1 MLVATRVVRSGN
13 RLGTEGFHQ
22 PGKKIGIMAID
33 VLTHMREAI
42 GGARM
47 KELGAWLGVNQ
58 SALSDRIRR
67 NTMPTRRLRLFE
79 AGTVTI
85 HLGS

>member
-1 MLVATRVVRSGN
+1 METGWEP
-13 RLGTEGFHQ
+13 EGFHQ

-47 KELGAWLGVNQ
+47 KELGAGLGVNQ
-58 SALSDRIRR
+58 SVLADRI
-67 NTMPTRRLRLFE
+67 
-79 AGTVTI
+79 
-85 HLGS
+85 

>member
-1 MLVATRVVRSGN
+1 MLIATREVRCGN

-33 VLTHMREAI
+33 VLTRMREAI

-47 KELGAWLGVNQ
+47 KELGHGW
-58 SALSDRIRR
+58 
-67 NTMPTRRLRLFE
+67 E
-79 AGTVTI
+79 
-85 HLGS
+85 

>member
-1 MLVATRVVRSGN
+1 METGWEP
-13 RLGTEGFHQ
+13 EGFHQ

-33 VLTHMREAI
+33 VLTRMREAI

-58 SALSDRIRR
+58 SALIEYDVTPGLPVVYGCLRREPSQSIWDPDR
-67 NTMPTRRLRLFE
+67 E
-79 AGTVTI
+79 GEKYW
-85 HLGS
+85 

>member
-1 MLVATRVVRSGN
+1 METGWEP
-13 RLGTEGFHQ
+13 EGVHQ
-22 PGKKIGIMAID
+22 PNKKIGIMAID
-33 VLTHMREAI
+33 VLTRMREAI

-67 NTMPTRRLRLFE
+67 NTMPIRRLRLFE

>member
-1 MLVATRVVRSGN
+1 METGW
-13 RLGTEGFHQ
+13 GTEGFHQ

-58 SALSDRIRR
+58 SVLSDRI
-67 NTMPTRRLRLFE
+67 
-79 AGTVTI
+79 
-85 HLGS
+85 

>member
-1 MLVATRVVRSGN
+1 
-13 RLGTEGFHQ
+13 
-22 PGKKIGIMAID
+22 MAID
-33 VLTHMREAI
+33 VLTRMREAI

-67 NTMPTRRLRLFE
+67 NIMPIRRLRLFE